1 MTFADESAT
10 WTSAGA
16 LGLAALF
23 LALGIVLFW
32 RWRHAAAREIAAV
45 QESASRTE
53 HLVGEIHAAL
63 AEAREEG
70 RRIALVGELGGTL
83 DLDAALRRALQAV
96 SELTGGD
103 GAMIVLRQ
111 EEGEPITAAF
121 GLSEEESSRELIGL
135 PPDGGRARAARLS
148 YLYSAEEGEPI
159 TAAFGLSEEE
169 SSRELIGLPPDG
181 GRARAVRLSY
191 LYTAEEA
198 ANDEFRLCG
207 GLAVPLLGESE
218 GRIGTLAIFWRRV
231 ERALSD
237 SELEQFE
244 ELSRV
249 FGPALENARLFS
261 EARRL
266 TDTDHPT
273 GLHNARYFDERLRRE
288 IARARRYDRRLGLL
302 VFDLEQGG
310 GADLGAAG
318 ERIQAAVRATD
329 IASHLG
335 EGRFAVI
342 LPEAAEADAERLHRR
357 LQFALGGRV
366 DSGPDGV
373 RVHAG
378 LVELRADEEA
388 ASFLERAEA
397 ALERA
402 NQATAD
408 RLSAAQ

>member
-1 MTFADESAT
+1 MIFADESAT

-23 LALGIVLFW
+23 LALGIFLFW
-32 RWRHAAAREIAAV
+32 RWRRAAVREIAAV
-45 QESASRTE
+45 QESTARTE
-53 HLVGEIHAAL
+53 RLVGEIRAAV
-63 AEAREEG
+63 ADAQEEG
-70 RRIALVGELGGTL
+70 RRVALLDEVGNAL
-83 DLDAALRRALQAV
+83 DLDAGLRRALEAV
-96 SELTGGD
+96 SELS
-103 GAMIVLRQ
+103 GADAALIVLRQ

-121 GLSEEESSRELIGL
+121 GLSEEESCRELI
-135 PPDGGRARAARLS
+135 A
-148 YLYSAEEGEPI
+148 
-159 TAAFGLSEEE
+159 
-169 SSRELIGLPPDG
+169 LPPDG

-198 ANDEFRLCG
+198 ANDEFRLSG
-207 GLAVPLLGESE
+207 GLAVPLLDESE
-218 GRIGTLAIFWRRV
+218 ERIGTLAIFWRRL
-231 ERALSD
+231 ERTLSD

-266 TDTDHPT
+266 ADTDHLT
-273 GLHNARYFDERLRRE
+273 GLHDARYFEEHLGRE

-302 VFDLEQGG
+302 VFDLEQGE

-318 ERIQAAVRATD
+318 ERIRSAARATD

-335 EGRFAVI
+335 EGRFAII
-342 LPEAAEADAERLHRR
+342 LPETAEADAERLHRR
-357 LQFALGGRV
+357 VQFALGRRL
-366 DSGPDGV
+366 DSGTDGV
-373 RVHAG
+373 RIYAG
-378 LVELRADEEA
+378 LVELRTEDDANV
-388 ASFLERAEA
+388 FRERAEA

-402 NQATAD
+402 QQAAVD

>member
-1 MTFADESAT
+1 MTFADEGAT

-45 QESASRTE
+45 QESTARTE

-83 DLDAALRRALQAV
+83 DLDAALRRALEAV

-111 EEGEPITAAF
+111 
-121 GLSEEESSRELIGL
+121 
-135 PPDGGRARAARLS
+135 
-148 YLYSAEEGEPI
+148 EEGEPI

-198 ANDEFRLCG
+198 ANDEFRLSG

-231 ERALSD
+231 ERTLSD
-237 SELEQFE
+237 SELDQFE

-266 TDTDHPT
+266 ADTDHPT
-273 GLHNARYFDERLRRE
+273 GLHNARYFDERLCRE

-318 ERIQAAVRATD
+318 ERIRAAVRATD

-378 LVELRADEEA
+378 LVELRTDEEA
-388 ASFLERAEA
+388 AGFLERAEA

-402 NQATAD
+402 KQAAAD